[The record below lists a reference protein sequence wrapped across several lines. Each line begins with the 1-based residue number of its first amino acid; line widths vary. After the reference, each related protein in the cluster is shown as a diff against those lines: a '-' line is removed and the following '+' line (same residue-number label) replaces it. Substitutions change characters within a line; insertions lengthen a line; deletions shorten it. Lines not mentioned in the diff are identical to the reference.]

1 MDFTCFH
8 FHTLTLLLVGIVSCI
23 IVFALLPS
31 HIVYIIWFRYLFFSF
46 LFISSARKLTSIYI
60 YFVKKCREKINRS
73 NNTPEC
79 SAFERNVLGI
89 DQNQWE
95 KLTNGMCST
104 TPKQYVKKVH
114 KKSLHCQKQNWL
126 LVR

>member
-1 MDFTCFH
+1 MVSI
-8 FHTLTLLLVGIVSCI
+8 LVFV
-23 IVFALLPS
+23 VFI
-31 HIVYIIWFRYLFFSF
+31 HIKCQETNINSYLFC
-46 LFISSARKLTSIYI
+46 K
-60 YFVKKCREKINRS
+60 KINRS
-73 NNTPEC
+73 NNIAEC
-79 SAFERNVLGI
+79 SAFEGNVLGI

-114 KKSLHCQKQNWL
+114 KKPLHCQKQNWL